1 VTRKIPTHDRGAR
14 AAAKA
19 SATNESGGPAD
30 HETSSAR
37 ARIPNA
43 IPHGWLDRLLTAVV
57 DLPLLDGEPAVVE
70 AAVDAIA
77 GILTGHAV
85 GACFVRELRS
95 GLREQLVVKRMPE
108 GETEVQSG
116 VDPARLFPGFDH
128 EYVTPIPEGPAGSTL
143 HIASNEDPLDGDSS
157 ATTHRLVDRAA
168 VALGRALGQTR
179 AIAALDSRNPDAH
192 ALERRMLQADKLA
205 NFGQIAAGIVHELNN
220 PLTSIV
226 AYTDYL
232 IRKAGADGSI
242 GEAEDVGRLKRISES
257 ATRMLG
263 FARDLI
269 SYARPSNGA
278 RGPVVLHDAID
289 QAIAFCEHVLSD
301 ADVRVERRYGADVLT
316 VHAAGEQLV
325 QVFVNLFTNA
335 SQAAP
340 VRGGH
345 VVVTTSVM
353 APPRGPRH
361 VRVVVEDNGSGIAA
375 EHLPLVFVPFFTTKR
390 DSQGTGLGLAIVKS
404 VLENHG
410 GDIHVESDLGLSTRF
425 VIELPTTR

>member
-1 VTRKIPTHDRGAR
+1 VTRKHIPTHDRGAR
-14 AAAKA
+14 ATAKA
-19 SATNESGGPAD
+19 AATNEPGGPAD

-43 IPHGWLDRLLTAVV
+43 IPHGWLDRLLSAVV

-70 AAVDAIA
+70 AAVDAVA
-77 GILTGHAV
+77 GIIPGHAV

-95 GLREQLVVKRMPE
+95 GLREQLVVKRLPE
-108 GETEVQSG
+108 GETEVQSD
-116 VDPARLFPGFDH
+116 VDPARLFPGFDR
-128 EYVTPIPEGPAGSTL
+128 EYVTAIPDGPPGSTF
-143 HIASNEDPLDGDSS
+143 HIASNDDSVDGDS
-157 ATTHRLVDRAA
+157 APAHHLVDRAA
-168 VALGRALGQTR
+168 AALGRALTQTR
-179 AIAALDSRNPDAH
+179 AIAALDSRHPDAH

-278 RGPVVLHDAID
+278 RGPIVLHDAID
-289 QAIAFCEHVLSD
+289 QAVAFCEHVLSE
-301 ADVRVERRYGADVLT
+301 AGVRVERRYGADVLT

-340 VRGGH
+340 LQGGH
-345 VVVTTSVM
+345 VVVSTALVTPS
-353 APPRGPRH
+353 RGAR
-361 VRVVVEDNGSGIAA
+361 RVKIIVEDNGSGIAA

-410 GDIHVESDLGLSTRF
+410 GDIYVESDLGLSTRF
-425 VIELPTTR
+425 VIDLPTTR